1 MADDKNSLDVR
12 KTKRLNRSV
21 FSGGI
26 IVSIAVFVVWLH
38 ISKGPFWYSLIAAG
52 IVFFVY
58 CNWAY
63 DVSGQI
69 KRSEYL
75 DDVEQYW
82 NAVERLL
89 STFNSTM
96 FLTALGVS
104 FLILLARNV

>member
-1 MADDKNSLDVR
+1 MADDKKSLDVR
-12 KTKRLNRSV
+12 KTKRLNRSIL
-21 FSGGI
+21 SCG
-26 IVSIAVFVVWLH
+26 IVSAIAVLVVWLH
-38 ISKGPFWYSLIAAG
+38 ISRGPFWHSLIAA
-52 IVFFVY
+52 IVVFFIY

-63 DVSGQI
+63 DVTGQI

-82 NAVERLL
+82 NAVERVLF
-89 STFNSTM
+89 TFNSTM